1 MKPVYVIV
9 IALLAFL
16 FIFVMLLAIQKD
28 VLAAFMQEIR
38 PIFR

>member
-1 MKPVYVIV
+1 MKPTYVIV

-16 FIFVMLLAIQKD
+16 FIFMVLLAIQKD

>member
-1 MKPVYVIV
+1 MKPTYVIV
-9 IALLAFL
+9 ITLLAFL
-16 FIFVMLLAIQKD
+16 FIFVMMLAIQKD

>member
-1 MKPVYVIV
+1 MKPTYVIV

-16 FIFVMLLAIQKD
+16 FIFVMMLAIQKD